1 MQNKNV
7 SSEVLR
13 SGEKIILQ
21 EDCAEDRLKNGIL
34 TLTNQ
39 RIIFEKTEGRMATL
53 SKKTGDIVLDI
64 PLNKI
69 SFVESHGFIIAK
81 VIIGVDEKA
90 YKFGVLNTGNWA
102 KTIGAQI
109 KGINKT
115 E

>member
-1 MQNKNV
+1 V
-7 SSEVLR
+7 SSEALR

-21 EDCAEDRLKNGIL
+21 EDCAEDKLKNGIL

-64 PLNKI
+64 SLNKI
-69 SFVESHGFIIAK
+69 SFVESQGFIIAK
-81 VIIGVDEKA
+81 VIIGAGDKI
-90 YKFGVLNTGNWA
+90 YKFGVLNTGKWA
-102 KTIGAQI
+102 KTIKEQVTSL
-109 KGINKT
+109 NKS